1 MATAADCAACHTA
14 PGGNPLP
21 AAGPSKRR
29 SAPYSH
35 RTSRRIWQTGI
46 GGWTDD
52 QFVDAVRN
60 GIGHGGIHLYP
71 AMPYTY
77 YTKMTREDVIA
88 IRAYLD
94 TVQPVRNE
102 VHANQLPFPFNQRE
116 AMLGWNELYFR
127 PGEFKPDPGKS
138 AEWNRGAYLVEGAEH
153 CGLCHTPKNV
163 MGGDENGQA
172 MQGSV
177 LQNWYA
183 PNITGNRRVGLG
195 DWTVDDIA
203 LYLKTGRNRYDI
215 ASGPMA
221 DAVTHSTSHLTDA
234 DLRGDRRLSEGP
246 AARWRRAA
254 AAGLCA
260 GSGNAAGTGMIYNER
275 CAACHTVAGQGI
287 VGLFPRLSGGPLV
300 QQSQATSLIRV
311 VLEGSRAVAT
321 EGAPTGPAMPSFAW
335 ELSDADVAAVVTY
348 IRNAWGNA
356 APAVSAGDVA
366 NMRQTLH
373 RPGRSA
379 LTGIRSA
386 VHDQSHRDC
395 DNYSAFL
402 GHARPCAR
410 RQPVARAPERAPSDG
425 HRADRHDVRRQQR
438 QPSTTARAKRVLGT
452 ALGRPWGD
460 RQCGPCLGCRR
471 RSRRH
476 LARGHHRRGRALM
489 TSTRPLEH
497 LMAGKTVG
505 AIRAISVTRNT
516 RPSCVTARARAR
528 RDVPLSMRANRCY

>member
-1 MATAADCAACHTA
+1 MPSTNHLMLRSAHKARLEARTTPMQLLLACALLVLGTAAARAQDPDKQAFEVIEHGRYMATAGDCAACHTA
-14 PGGNPLP
+14 KGGQPF
-21 AAGPSKRR
+21 AGGGALETPFGILLS
-29 SAPYSH
+29 PNI
-35 RTSRRIWQTGI
+35 TPDVETGI

-77 YTKMTREDVIA
+77 YTKLTREDVIA

-116 AMLGWNELYFR
+116 TMLGWNELYFT

-138 AEWNRGAYLVEGAEH
+138 AEWNRGAYIVEGVEH

-163 MGGDENGQA
+163 MGGDENSRG

-183 PNITGNRRVGLG
+183 PDLTGNRRVGIG

-221 DAVTHSTSHLTDA
+221 DAVAHSTSHLTDA
-234 DLRGDRRLSEGP
+234 DLRAIAVYLKDLPPGGGVLPQPVSAQDP
-246 AARWRRAA
+246 AMQQGQA
-254 AAGLCA
+254 
-260 GSGNAAGTGMIYNER
+260 IYNHQ
-275 CAACHTVAGQGI
+275 CAACHTVAGEGI
-287 VGLFPRLSGGPLV
+287 VGLFPRLSGTPLV
-300 QQSQATSLIRV
+300 QQLQATSLIRV

-321 EGAPTGPAMPSFAW
+321 DGAPTGPAMPSFAW
-335 ELSDADVAAVVTY
+335 RLSDADVAAVVTY

-356 APAVSAGDVA
+356 APAVSAGEVA

-373 RPGRSA
+373 REA
-379 LTGIRSA
+379 QA
-386 VHDQSHRDC
+386 H
-395 DNYSAFL
+395 
-402 GHARPCAR
+402 
-410 RQPVARAPERAPSDG
+410 
-425 HRADRHDVRRQQR
+425 
-438 QPSTTARAKRVLGT
+438 
-452 ALGRPWGD
+452 
-460 RQCGPCLGCRR
+460 
-471 RSRRH
+471 
-476 LARGHHRRGRALM
+476 
-489 TSTRPLEH
+489 
-497 LMAGKTVG
+497 
-505 AIRAISVTRNT
+505 
-516 RPSCVTARARAR
+516 
-528 RDVPLSMRANRCY
+528 